1 MARALA
7 EARGTSLERAGDGF
21 RTGMPLFEPRADIME
36 TGEAFLLQIEVP
48 AVRPED
54 LDVTVE
60 RNVLTV
66 RGRASDIETE
76 GMTPLYS
83 EFESGLFERVFRLS
97 EDIDQDRIE
106 ARHRD
111 GLLALVLP
119 KKADVRARHI
129 AINKA

>member
-1 MARALA
+1 MARALT
-7 EARGTSLERAGDGF
+7 EARATALERAGNGF
-21 RTGMPLFEPRADIME
+21 ASGMPLFEPRADIME
-36 TGEAFLLQIEVP
+36 TGDAFLLQIEVP

-54 LDVTVE
+54 LDVMVE

-66 RGRASDIETE
+66 RGRAGAVETE
-76 GMTPLYS
+76 GMTPLYT
-83 EFESGLFERVFRLS
+83 EFESGLYERVFELS

-119 KKADVRARHI
+119 KKADVRARRI
-129 AINKA
+129 AISKA